1 MTLKIKL
8 LSIMVALFLH
18 THAQKTDSDSLI
30 NKIKSEITIFFIQKG
45 LLNEKEVRNNLN
57 YIFAIEL
64 KENKTL
70 GYNIDGIYRI
80 GVFQSHTEEYIL
92 IKEGS
97 NFKILSIEKID
108 SALKEIIDYCVKQKF
123 EIDDMLFYINRAS
136 QIYKENNN
144 SSQLTKVLQ

>member
-8 LSIMVALFLH
+8 ILMMVIIFLQ
-18 THAQKTDSDSLI
+18 THAQKADNDSLI
-30 NKIKSEITIFFIQKG
+30 NKIKSEITIFFVKQGMLK
-45 LLNEKEVRNNLN
+45 EKEVKNNLN

-70 GYNIDGIYRI
+70 GYDTNGIYRI

-97 NFKILSIEKID
+97 NFQILNVEKID
-108 SALKEIIDYCVKQKF
+108 SALKEIIDYCVKHKF
-123 EIDDMLFYINRAS
+123 EIDDMLLYINRAS
-136 QIYKENNN
+136 QIYKKNNN
-144 SSQLTKVLQ
+144 NRQLTKVL